1 VIKAF
6 LGATTVLLVGAGP
19 AAGPAV
25 SARSVDLRGSGSAH
39 LRTSASATDSTP
51 GALALPQ
58 LGSVSFRCGADWS
71 VQPVFDL
78 RGAVATEE
86 VTIRAGEVVR
96 RNFTRRVVGR
106 VHGRPLVEEQ
116 FSRGLALAVPPGHYR
131 TVRFAVRQATE
142 ARVIEAAVRTD
153 FVAGTFAVRGV
164 SGRLGA
170 CYVRR
175 WSVRIDVR
183 PY

>member
-1 VIKAF
+1 MRPVIKAF
-6 LGATTVLLVGAGP
+6 LGAITVLLVGAG
-19 AAGPAV
+19 AAVAPTG
-25 SARSVDLRGSGSAH
+25 GSG
-39 LRTSASATDSTP
+39 TDSTP
-51 GALALPQ
+51 GALVLPQ
-58 LGSVSFRCGADWS
+58 LGSVSFRCGPDWS
-71 VQPVFDL
+71 VQPMFDL